1 MREEVISRE
10 CSQDINIDICVST
23 DINSRNMEDVSKE
36 FENLLDKALYK
47 LFVTDYDIGDIGIEE
62 QEDKF
67 VLTCRAHF
75 LQTGYSNHWYSP
87 ETGYDSYVDL
97 PYSESSEGNVTRLLK
112 FPGYETDELTLYW
125 SDIDCF

>member
-1 MREEVISRE
+1 MRGEATAKE

-36 FENLLDKALYK
+36 FEDLLDKALYK
-47 LFVTDYDIGDIGIEE
+47 LFVTDYDIGDIEIEE

-67 VLTCRAHF
+67 VLSCRAHF
-75 LQTGYSNHWYSP
+75 LQTGYACSWYSP
-87 ETGYDSYVDL
+87 ETGYDYNIDL
-97 PYSESSEGNVTRLLK
+97 PYESSSEWRVKKQLEI
-112 FPGYETDELTLYW
+112 PGYETDELTLYW